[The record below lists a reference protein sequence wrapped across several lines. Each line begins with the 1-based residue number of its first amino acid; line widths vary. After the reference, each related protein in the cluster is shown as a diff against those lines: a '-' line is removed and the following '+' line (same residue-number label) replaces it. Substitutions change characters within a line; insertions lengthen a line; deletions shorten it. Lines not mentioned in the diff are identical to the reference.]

1 MAFQAGNAASSSL
14 GSDIAK
20 LDGLLERSSYLFSHI
35 PTRLDDLLVQQ
46 IQEHQICRLE
56 HPHLCRWWLHILSF
70 SPHERSSFPPHPLH
84 ADLAG
89 IVDAAKMV
97 VSGSSSNTPSLSQ
110 AEKKALIQRNLQET
124 LGEDRIEEVLKTRD
138 LKVYW
143 GTATTGK
150 PHIAYFVP
158 MSKIADFLNAGCEVT
173 ILFADLHAYLDNMK
187 APWTLLQLRTEYYE
201 HAIKAM
207 LESLGVPLEKLRFVR
222 GTDYQLSKEYTL
234 DVYKLSSIVT
244 EHDARKAGAE
254 VVKQVSHPLLSG
266 LLYPGLQALDEQ
278 YLGCDAQFGG
288 VDQRKIFT
296 YAEKYLPALGYAKRA
311 HLMNPMVPGLQG
323 TKMSSSDADSKI
335 DLLDSAA
342 GIKKKLKKAF
352 CEPGNIAD
360 NGILSFCKYVI
371 IPVALKGAPFV
382 VERPE
387 QHGGKIEFHTYQAL
401 EEAFAK
407 EEVHPGDLKGAVEKY
422 LNQLLD
428 PVRKKFESPE
438 LQKLTAAAYPP
449 PAKVK
454 PGQKGGAGGAAP
466 NAADEVVPSRLD
478 IRIGKIVGVERHPD
492 AESLYVEKIDLG
504 EPSGPRTIVSGL
516 VDYVPIEEMQD
527 RLVVVLCNLKPAKL
541 KGIES
546 KGMVL
551 CASVDGDPKQVEPLI
566 APEGS
571 AAGDK
576 VQVEG
581 FEDKE
586 PDEQLNPK
594 KKVWE
599 KLAVDFKTSGCDQ
612 CLAQWQGN
620 QLNAPKGQIRAKSL
634 KGAPIK

>member
-1 MAFQAGNAASSSL
+1 MAMTKGGGELELWTSL
-14 GSDIAK
+14 NT
-20 LDGLLERSSYLFSHI
+20 LLADTSYLFSHV
-35 PTRLDDLLVQQ
+35 PTRLDLLLLNKVPEESGGGLAHLTRWSKHIRSFDSGEQ
-46 IQEHQICRLE
+46 HRFPE
-56 HPHLCRWWLHILSF
+56 HPIYH
-70 SPHERSSFPPHPLH
+70 
-84 ADLAG
+84 DLNAL
-89 IVDAAKMV
+89 VKEALNMV
-97 VSGSSSNTPSLSQ
+97 VSEATKEAAADGLS
-110 AEKKALIQRNLQET
+110 AADKKTLIQRNLQET
-124 LGEDRIEEVLKTRD
+124 LGEDRIDEVLKTRD

-187 APWTLLQLRTEYYE
+187 APWALLQLRTEYYE

-207 LESLGVPLEKLRFVR
+207 LESLGVPLDKLKFVR

-234 DVYKLSSIVT
+234 DVYKLASLVT

-254 VVKQVSHPLLSG
+254 VVKQVAHPLLSG

-296 YAEKYLPALGYAKRA
+296 YAEKYLPALGYAKRS

-323 TKMSSSDADSKI
+323 TKMSSSDEDSKI

-352 CEPGNIAD
+352 CEPGNVAD

-371 IPVALKGAPFV
+371 VPVALKGQPFV
-382 VERPE
+382 VDRPE
-387 QHGGKIEFHTYQAL
+387 EWGGKIEFTTYEAL

-407 EEVHPGDLKGAVEKY
+407 EEVHPGDLKNAVEKY
-422 LNQLLD
+422 LNNLLE
-428 PVRKKFESPE
+428 PVRKKFDTPE
-438 LQKLTAAAYPP
+438 MKKLISTAYPP

-454 PGQKGGAGGAAP
+454 PGQKGGQAAAG
-466 NAADEVVPSRLD
+466 ADEIIPSRLD
-478 IRIGKIVGVERHPD
+478 IRIGKIVEVEKHPD
-492 AESLYVEKIDLG
+492 AASLYIEKIDLG

-516 VDYVPIEEMQD
+516 VDFVPIEEMRE

-551 CASVDGDPKQVEPLI
+551 CASVDNGDSKSVEPLV

-571 AAGDK
+571 VAGDK
-576 VQVEG
+576 VHVDG
-581 FEDKE
+581 FEGK

-594 KKVWE
+594 KKVWD
-599 KLAVDFKTSGCDQ
+599 KLAVDLKTSNCDK

-620 QLNAPKGQIRAKSL
+620 QLLAPKGEIKAKTL